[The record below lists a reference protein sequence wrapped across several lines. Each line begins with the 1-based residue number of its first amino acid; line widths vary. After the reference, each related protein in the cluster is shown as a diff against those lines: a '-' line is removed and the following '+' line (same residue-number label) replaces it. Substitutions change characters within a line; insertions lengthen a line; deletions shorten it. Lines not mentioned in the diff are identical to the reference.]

1 MRKISLFVA
10 IAILTACNSGTHQSN
25 TEAVTSSGSG
35 PEKQESL
42 TYPFTAS
49 YSSDFDIGSTK
60 NVQTLLEVYQN
71 WDNNVLDKALS
82 SFAENDTIFFAD
94 GRMFA
99 GSRDSLFAVA
109 KKMREPLGMLVDS
122 IHAWVPLRSK
132 DKKEDWVV
140 VWTRQISTDA
150 QGKSTATELQET
162 WRFDKNGKI
171 NLMYQYAQQ
180 PPKMPKK

>member
-10 IAILTACNSGTHQSN
+10 IAILAACNSGTNESN
-25 TEAVTSSGSG
+25 TGTATTSGAGS
-35 PEKQESL
+35 EKQESL
-42 TYPFTAS
+42 NYPFTAS
-49 YSSDFDIGSTK
+49 YSSDFEIGSTK
-60 NVQTLLEVYQN
+60 NVQTLLNVYQH
-71 WDNNVLDKALS
+71 WDNNVLDKAIP

-94 GRMFA
+94 GGMFA

-109 KKMREPLGMLVDS
+109 KKMREPLGMLIDS

-132 DKKEDWVV
+132 DKKEDWVI

-150 QGKSTATELQET
+150 QGKRTATELQET

-180 PPKMPKK
+180 PPRMPKK